1 MFFSNAIVKVLLKDH
16 SETDSSHDE
25 VVMLFSLDTQSET
38 SSALMRERTLIS
50 WVQGHKNAAFRL
62 ANNNNNNEL
71 WFQQLKIRQV
81 FLIGAKRRRSDSTW
95 HAHKK
100 ACKHGKARVPQMPQ
114 LPFSSGAET
123 RDTDMADAL
132 KFWFFYLYTAY
143 EEFPRPPHIC
153 TLTILVVNYEPVALV
168 SPNVQITMTHLI
180 HNHNL
185 NFIHFRDTLLDQVQY
200 PAWCRYDDVHY
211 NTKKTKGQE
220 HIELN
225 ARKFNNVYIQNNWN
239 LFLFKLSFAGT
250 KSKIN

>member
-1 MFFSNAIVKVLLKDH
+1 
-16 SETDSSHDE
+16 
-25 VVMLFSLDTQSET
+25 
-38 SSALMRERTLIS
+38 MRERTLIS
-50 WVQGHKNAAFRL
+50 WVQGHKNTAFRL
-62 ANNNNNNEL
+62 ANNNNEL
-71 WFQQLKIRQV
+71 WFQQPKIRQV
-81 FLIGAKRRRSDSTW
+81 FLIGAKRRQSDGTR

-100 ACKHGKARVPQMPQ
+100 ACQHGKARVPQMPQ

-132 KFWFFYLYTAY
+132 TFCSFDLYTAY

-200 PAWCRYDDVHY
+200 PAWCRYDNVHY
-211 NTKKTKGQE
+211 NTKKQKDKNT
-220 HIELN
+220 
-225 ARKFNNVYIQNNWN
+225 
-239 LFLFKLSFAGT
+239 LSLTRGT
-250 KSKIN
+250 LTMFTYKITETYSCSNC